1 MKIQSVYI
9 QKLHWKVQDYNWG
22 RKKCVI
28 INILSKNLVILV
40 LKYFLHSKWKFV
52 LQYRRKNIRSRKKY
66 LKLTLKLFFKK
77 KMFRASTKRKD
88 YLQTFCE
95 QKEGPVKLST
105 AELISYLSP
114 LCSDYFLLHFWKC
127 FFLLKY
133 NIRAKIN

>member
-1 MKIQSVYI
+1 MRQ
-9 QKLHWKVQDYNWG
+9 
-22 RKKCVI
+22 KKCVI

-88 YLQTFCE
+88 YLYVRIF
-95 QKEGPVKLST
+95 
-105 AELISYLSP
+105 A
-114 LCSDYFLLHFWKC
+114 
-127 FFLLKY
+127 
-133 NIRAKIN
+133 A